1 MLEDY
6 RPVKL
11 AMESRLG
18 KAGMDIPL
26 AAGSDDAPVE
36 GALKR
41 RITGGFL
48 VAVLLTIF
56 LGLFSWRSTRLA
68 ANDADWVSHT
78 YAVMDRIELTA
89 KHAIEMEA
97 TSQSFALTGQ
107 DSLLAHYKIAREVVA
122 QDEDELRHLTAD
134 NSIQQRRLDVLEPQ
148 VRAALELAARI
159 IAKRQQTGAVTGAS
173 EVLEAESL
181 MDAVRATTQEMRADE
196 MRLLSQRTERTK
208 MEQRSTGF
216 ILVLGILVG
225 TALLTLAG
233 FAVNREIDV
242 SSRARA
248 QLSVLNAEL
257 EQRVEQRTA
266 ALQSEIVEHK
276 RAQNQL
282 ARQAEELSRQTEEL
296 ARSEAAIRKLND
308 ELELRVVERTTQLE
322 EANQE
327 LEAFTY
333 SVAHDLRAP
342 LRHISGFSKILVE
355 DFGSALGPEAQR
367 CLLRVQEG
375 TGKMGQLVDELLSL
389 ARVGR
394 QSLNRQATGLNSIVA
409 EVVALLKPDTDG
421 RQIEWRIA
429 DLPFVE
435 CDPTLI
441 KQVFQNLVANA
452 LKYSRPRSQA
462 VIEIGEV
469 HQDDEAV
476 FFVRDNGVGFNMK
489 YANKLFGVF
498 QRLHRAEDFEGTG
511 VGLATV
517 HRIIK
522 KHQGRVWAEAELD
535 RGATFYFTIGSLESA
550 APITQTT
557 TIGAQP

>member
-97 TSQSFALTGQ
+97 SAQSFALTGQ

-159 IAKRQQTGAVTGAS
+159 IAKRQQTGAVTDAS

-282 ARQAEELSRQTEEL
+282 ARQAEELSRQAEEL